1 MLKPIENTVR
11 EIKKLDGLWDFC
23 LDVRQEGRAKEY
35 FRQALPEGETRK
47 IAVPASY
54 NDIFSDPAYKNHVGD
69 VWYQRNVLIPSFC
82 ADKRVVL
89 RFNAVTHRGTVW
101 VNDTLVAE
109 HQGGYLPFEA
119 DITSLV
125 HPGDMVRIT
134 VCCNNE
140 LNWQTLPP
148 GLVTNNEAGE
158 KRQYYFHDF
167 FNYAGIHRSVEL
179 YVTPKD
185 YIEDVT
191 VTTDVSEDCTQGTV
205 NVDFTLSAGSTESK
219 AQVRLFDSNNHCVAV
234 SEVAVAE
241 GKGKCQIALSGA
253 DLHLWQPG
261 QGYLYNLVISTSTDE
276 YTLRVGVRS
285 VEVKGEQF
293 LINHK
298 PFYFKGFGRHE
309 DYIVRGKGFDYV
321 GMIQD
326 HALMDW
332 IGANSYRTSHYPYAE
347 EQMDYADEHGLV
359 VIDET
364 QTVGLNLSLGLS
376 SDKAGLPKK
385 LFSEEGINAQTQAN
399 HLQCIKELI
408 ARDKNHPCVVLWSIA
423 NEPDAAQE
431 GAREYFEPLAKATRE
446 LDPSRPITCVN
457 VMFSDYKKDLIS
469 DFFDVLCLNR
479 YYGWYV
485 QSGDLSA
492 ARKVLIDELNGWQ
505 NKLHKPIIITEYGTD
520 TMAGL
525 HSMCAEMWTEEYQ
538 CLWLNMYHEVFSNHS
553 AVVGEQIWNFADFMT
568 SEGVLRVGGNRKGIF
583 TRDRQPKQSAY
594 VVRKRWLSVPCCE
607 KPQAPSAQDATPYAE
622 CALKK

>member
-1 MLKPIENTVR
+1 
-11 EIKKLDGLWDFC
+11 
-23 LDVRQEGRAKEY
+23 
-35 FRQALPEGETRK
+35 
-47 IAVPASY
+47 
-54 NDIFSDPAYKNHVGD
+54 
-69 VWYQRNVLIPSFC
+69 
-82 ADKRVVL
+82 
-89 RFNAVTHRGTVW
+89 
-101 VNDTLVAE
+101 
-109 HQGGYLPFEA
+109 
-119 DITSLV
+119 
-125 HPGDMVRIT
+125 
-134 VCCNNE
+134 
-140 LNWQTLPP
+140 
-148 GLVTNNEAGE
+148 
-158 KRQYYFHDF
+158 
-167 FNYAGIHRSVEL
+167 
-179 YVTPKD
+179 
-185 YIEDVT
+185 
-191 VTTDVSEDCTQGTV
+191 
-205 NVDFTLSAGSTESK
+205 
-219 AQVRLFDSNNHCVAV
+219 
-234 SEVAVAE
+234 
-241 GKGKCQIALSGA
+241 
-253 DLHLWQPG
+253 
-261 QGYLYNLVISTSTDE
+261 
-276 YTLRVGVRS
+276 
-285 VEVKGEQF
+285 
-293 LINHK
+293 
-298 PFYFKGFGRHE
+298 
-309 DYIVRGKGFDYV
+309 
-321 GMIQD
+321 MIQD

-364 QTVGLNLSLGLS
+364 QAVGLNLSLGLS

-594 VVRKRWLSVPCCE
+594 VVRKRWLSVSCCE
-607 KPQAPSAQDATPYAE
+607 KPQAPSAQDATPYDE